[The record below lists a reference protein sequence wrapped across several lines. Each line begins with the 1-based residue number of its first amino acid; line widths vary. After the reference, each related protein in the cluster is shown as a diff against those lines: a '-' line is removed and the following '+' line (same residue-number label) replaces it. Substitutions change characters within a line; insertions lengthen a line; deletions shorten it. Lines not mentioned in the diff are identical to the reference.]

1 MNKLTQFLVDSI
13 LNDPKPTLNE
23 GGAYGH
29 LAHPYEDMELTFQDL
44 RNMVD
49 HALLGDLKAFEK
61 TDGQQLSFTWKDGQ
75 LRLARNKGHLKNK
88 GQNSLTKEGIKVMF
102 SDKPQN
108 IQDAFSFAVEDLSNA
123 LSKVPSEELNEMFGN
138 GKKFASVEVIY
149 PATKNVI
156 PYNLSMLV
164 FHGII
169 EYNDEGQPIAGGD
182 AESGIILGNLIKN
195 VNSDVQNTF
204 TIRGPNKLLLSKV
217 KNLPQ
222 KRKQFMT
229 MIDQLQGSFGD
240 QTKIIEYHKNWW
252 TNFIRE
258 KADSFGYAISPET
271 LDLLVKR
278 WAEFDKS
285 VSIKNILKQISNEE
299 FKNFVNSFDKQS
311 HEQQYK
317 NNIRPFE
324 EIFLKLGV
332 EVLKNAAG
340 YMAASPDEAA
350 KQIANDV
357 LIQAKS
363 IKSKGA
369 TSEQLSKLKTELER
383 LKVIGGLKKIVGSEG
398 LTFYYNDKIYKL
410 TGLFAPVNQILGLLK
425 YQR

>member
-1 MNKLTQFLVDSI
+1 MNKLTQFLVDGI
-13 LNDPKPTLNE
+13 LNDPKPMLNE

-44 RNMVD
+44 RKMVD
-49 HALLGDLKAFEK
+49 QALIGNLKAFEK

-75 LRLARNKGHLKNK
+75 LRLARNKGHLKNQ
-88 GQNSLTKEGIKVMF
+88 GQNALTKDSIKVMF

-108 IQDAFSFAVEDLSNA
+108 IQDAFGFAVEDLSNA
-123 LSKVPSEELNEMFGN
+123 LSKVSQEELNQMFGN

-169 EYNDEGQPIAGGD
+169 EYNDLGEPIAGGD
-182 AESGIILGNLIKN
+182 AESGVILGNLIKS

-204 TIRGPNKLLLSKV
+204 TIRGPNQLLLSKV
-217 KNLPQ
+217 SNLPLKQ
-222 KRKQFMT
+222 KQFMS
-229 MIDQLQGSFGD
+229 MIDQLQGSFSD
-240 QTKIIEYHKNWW
+240 QTQIIEYHKNWW
-252 TNFIRE
+252 NNFIRE
-258 KADSFGYAISPET
+258 KSDSFGYAISPEVSN
-271 LDLLVKR
+271 LLVKR

-285 VSIKNILKQISNEE
+285 VSIKNILKQINNEE
-299 FKNFVNSFDKQS
+299 FKNFVNTFDKES

-340 YMAASPDEAA
+340 YMASSPNDAA

-363 IKSKGA
+363 LKSKGA
-369 TSEQLSKLKTELER
+369 TPDQLNKLKNELQR
-383 LKVIGGLKKIVGSEG
+383 LKVIGGLNKIVGSEG